1 MDSDCR
7 ISDYRNVLSS
17 EPETLLEEWI
27 YSNRKVCYRYM
38 IRKNAL
44 YSDGT
49 KDYRIPC
56 EPEEFEPLKVRLRA
70 QRGELTVRL
79 FYGEGLESFKVIPM
93 EKADGDE
100 YFDYYEGVM
109 ELNSRPVN
117 YYFEISDGEQKCY
130 YNNAG
135 AADKVQDRFH
145 FTVTP
150 GFGTPD
156 WAKGAVIYQIYVD
169 RFYNGDTSNDVT
181 DKEYF
186 YVGDFVRKEE
196 DWYQY
201 PASVGIREF
210 YGGDLAG
217 ILKKLDYLKEL
228 GVEVL
233 YLNPIFVSPSNHKY
247 DTQDYDYVD
256 PHFGVIEEDCEEEIP
271 EGVYDN
277 REAYRYKK
285 RVTSLKNL
293 RKSNELLIQLAEEA
307 HERGMK
313 VILDGVFNHCGSF
326 HKWLD
331 REGIYE
337 GEEGFKPGAYWDKE
351 SPYRD
356 YFNFREDKWPANGSY
371 SGWWGY
377 ETLPKLN
384 YEGSRKLYEEIL
396 KIAAKWVSPPY
407 NCDGWRLDVAAD
419 LGLSREFNHRFWR
432 DFRKAV
438 KEANREAVILAEHYG
453 DSREWLMGDEWDT
466 VMNYDAFME
475 PLTWFLTG
483 MEKHSDSYEESLY
496 NSGTAFDGFMK
507 NAMTA
512 FQTPSLLTAM
522 NELSNH
528 DHSRF
533 LTRTN
538 KRVGRTAT
546 LGPRAAEAGVD
557 KGVLREAV
565 TVQMTWPGAP
575 TIYYGDEAGLCG
587 WTDPDNRRSYPW
599 GREDMDL
606 IRFHRD
612 IIHIHKSY
620 DALKTGSL
628 LMLHTGYGYL
638 CYGRFDKQDKFIIA
652 LNNTEAPMEVEI
664 EAWRIGIK
672 DSDTL
677 SRLILTTREGYL
689 LDSEMYYTDDG
700 ILRLHLLPVSSLVI
714 KNFVES

>member
-1 MDSDCR
+1 
-7 ISDYRNVLSS
+7 
-17 EPETLLEEWI
+17 
-27 YSNRKVCYRYM
+27 M
-38 IRKNAL
+38 INKGAL

-49 KDYRIPC
+49 KDYRIPA
-56 EPEEFEPLKVRLRA
+56 EPREFETVKIRLRTGKGSLRVSLHPFTGA
-70 QRGELTVRL
+70 EET
-79 FYGEGLESFKVIPM
+79 EVIRM
-93 EKADGDE
+93 ERAEEED
-100 YFDYYEGVM
+100 YFDYYEGM
-109 ELNSRPVN
+109 IKLTDQPVR
-117 YYFEISDGEQKCY
+117 YYFEIEDGESVCY
-130 YNNAG
+130 YTKAG
-135 AADKVQDRFH
+135 AVDKPQDKF
-145 FTVTP
+145 FFNITP
-150 GFGTPD
+150 GFQTPE

-169 RFYNGDTSNDVT
+169 RFCNGDASNDVENR
-181 DKEYF
+181 EYF
-186 YVGDFVRKEE
+186 YVGDYVKKAE

-201 PASVGIREF
+201 PSAVGIREF

-217 ILKKLDYLKEL
+217 IMKKLGYLKDL

-247 DTQDYDYVD
+247 DTQDYDYID
-256 PHFGVIEEDCEEEIP
+256 PHFGVVEEDCEEAMP

-277 REAYRYKK
+277 RQAYRYKK
-285 RVTSLKNL
+285 RVTSRVNL
-293 RKSNELLIQLAEEA
+293 EKSNELFAKLVALA
-307 HERGMK
+307 HENGMK

-337 GEEGFKPGAYWDKE
+337 GEKDFAVGAYWEKI

-356 YFNFREDKWPANGSY
+356 YFNFREEGWPENKSY
-371 SGWWGY
+371 DGWWGY

-384 YEGSRKLYEEIL
+384 YEGSEKLQEEIL
-396 KIAAKWVSPPY
+396 AIGAKWVSPPY

-419 LGLSREFNHRFWR
+419 LGLTRGFNHKFWK
-432 DFRKAV
+432 DFRRSV
-438 KEANREAVILAEHYG
+438 KEANPEAVILAEHYG

-496 NSGTAFDGFMK
+496 NSGAAFEGLMK
-507 NAMTA
+507 NAMA
-512 FQTPSLLTAM
+512 SFQTSSLLTAM

-538 KRVGRTAT
+538 KKVGRTAT
-546 LGPRAAEAGVD
+546 LGPKAAESGIN
-557 KGVLREAV
+557 KGVLKEAV

-575 TIYYGDEAGLCG
+575 TVYYGDEAGLCG
-587 WTDPDNRRSYPW
+587 FTDPDNRRSYPW

-606 IRFHRD
+606 IAFHKD
-612 IIHIHKSY
+612 IIGIHKAY
-620 DALKTGSL
+620 EALKTGSH

-652 LNNTEAPMEVEI
+652 LNNTEAPMAVDI

-672 DSDTL
+672 DTDTL
-677 SRLILTTREGYL
+677 SRLILTTAEGHCI
-689 LDSEMYYTDDG
+689 DSEMYFTDGG
-700 ILRLHLLPVSSLVI
+700 ILKLTLPPVSSLII
-714 KNFVES
+714 KNFVGIQACG